1 MNVGSRY
8 VGPLGTTYRREM
20 LLMVFNS
27 PVITW
32 QAKLHMMGE
41 FAHVQ

>member
-1 MNVGSRY
+1 
-8 VGPLGTTYRREM
+8 M